1 MRLEK
6 AGIAGTMESS
16 DVMVT
21 VRPADTTG
29 ISIAIESK
37 VAAQYG
43 DEMRETVLGV
53 MNDFGIE
60 SAEVELRDRGAMD
73 CVIRA
78 RTQAAVCRALG
89 VGFDWKG
96 EDK

>member
-60 SAEVELRDRGAMD
+60 SAELELRDRGALD

>member
-1 MRLEK
+1 MRLTK

-21 VRPADTTG
+21 VRPAEEAG
-29 ISIAIESK
+29 IRIAIESK
-37 VAAQYG
+37 VEAQYG
-43 DEMRETVLGV
+43 DEMRQTVLDV

-60 SAEVELRDRGAMD
+60 AAEVELRDRGALD

-78 RTQAAVCRALG
+78 RTQTAVCRALG
-89 VGFDWKG
+89 TGFDWKG
-96 EDK
+96 EDR